1 MLRAFRFEKIP
12 RVDISIFSLTLG
24 SQTLSNELGGK
35 NRAVAAYVASC
46 DGSNEKGEF
55 LSTFWLLAPGR
66 KISQWMNERERDIIH
81 HLRSVL
87 DRQTKHLALC
97 SCQSPRAT
105 LAPFDSNRNEI
116 IVGVEP

>member
-24 SQTLSNELGGK
+24 SQTLSNELAGK

-55 LSTFWLLAPGR
+55 LSTFWLLAPGG
-66 KISQWMNERERDIIH
+66 KNPTVDERERERET
-81 HLRSVL
+81 LYTVS
-87 DRQTKHLALC
+87 DRYWIGG
-97 SCQSPRAT
+97 QST
-105 LAPFDSNRNEI
+105 LHCVPVKARGSRLPPPI
-116 IVGVEP
+116 PIVTRLL